1 MPKSGAYEVIIDYAC
16 DNGTA
21 GNPLKLSTGSRVLT
35 VNVPGTGTWNE
46 YRMWK
51 PDAIELSRGTV
62 QLVVSPAK
70 NPNSYLIDLRSITL
84 RPAPPR

>member
-35 VNVPGTGTWNE
+35 VNVPGTATWNE